1 MVTRVMRH
9 GHEASGTRRDERRS
23 LLQDHSGEQRVTNIE
38 LFFDLVYVFA
48 VTQMSHHLLALPTV
62 DGALQ
67 TALLLA
73 LVWWAWVYTTWATNW
88 LDAERIPVRLML
100 IALMLVS
107 LVLSAALPGAF
118 GSRGLIVAA
127 AYVLMQVGRSAFVA
141 IAGRGQRVDRIFTR
155 ITLWSVA
162 SGCVWIGGA
171 FVGGHAR
178 ELVWLAALGV
188 DLLADS
194 TGFYIPGMGRT
205 TSDEWTIAGG
215 HFAERCQAF
224 IIIALGESIV
234 VIGQALSVRQH
245 VTAAAVAAFV
255 TAFTGSVAL
264 WWIYFDRSA
273 EDGARVIAAS
283 PDPGKLANSA
293 YHLIHPVMVAG
304 IIVAAAA
311 DQEVLAHPAAVGHLA
326 TSCLVIGGAIL
337 FLAGHVL
344 FKRVI
349 WRAISR
355 PRVAAIAVLLLLL
368 LLAPHLTALA
378 LNIVVVLVLLAVAVS
393 DRVYAR
399 GQAPAPGQPGVG
411 AAGVDH
417 QEVA

>member
-1 MVTRVMRH
+1 MTGPVRDAPR
-9 GHEASGTRRDERRS
+9 TRRREPRS

-62 DGALQ
+62 EGALQ

-73 LVWWAWVYTTWATNW
+73 LVWWAWVYTTWATNY
-88 LDAERIPVRLML
+88 LDARRIPVRLML
-100 IALMLVS
+100 IVLMLVS

-118 GSRGLIVAA
+118 GSRGLIVAG

-141 IAGRGQRVDRIFTR
+141 IAGRGQGLGRIFIR
-155 ITLWSVA
+155 VTLWSVA
-162 SGCVWIGGA
+162 SGCVWIAGA

-188 DLLADS
+188 DLLGDRV
-194 TGFYIPGMGRT
+194 GFYTPGMGRT
-205 TSDEWTIAGG
+205 TSEEWTIAGG

-234 VIGQALSVRQH
+234 VIGQALSVREQ

-255 TAFTGSVAL
+255 TAFAGSVAL

-273 EDGARVIAAS
+273 DESAQVIATSA
-283 PDPGKLANSA
+283 DPGRLANSA

-304 IIVAAAA
+304 IIVAASA
-311 DQEVLAHPAAVGHLA
+311 DQEVLNHPAAVGRAA
-326 TSCLVIGGAIL
+326 TSWMVIGGAVL
-337 FLAGHVL
+337 FLAGHVM

-349 WRAISR
+349 WGTISW
-355 PRVAAIAVLLLLL
+355 PRVAALAVLLLLLL
-368 LLAPHLTALA
+368 LLAPHVTALA
-378 LNIVVVLVLLAVAVS
+378 LNIVVVLILVAVAAS
-393 DRVYAR
+393 DRLYGRAVPAR
-399 GQAPAPGQPGVG
+399 APALAAEPE
-411 AAGVDH
+411 AGV
-417 QEVA
+417 

>member
-1 MVTRVMRH
+1 MWRSQRA
-9 GHEASGTRRDERRS
+9 GLTRRRSAPS

-62 DGALQ
+62 QGALQ

-88 LDAERIPVRLML
+88 LDARRIPVRLML
-100 IALMLVS
+100 IVLMLVS
-107 LVLSAALPGAF
+107 LVLSAALPEAF
-118 GSRGLIVAA
+118 GSRGLIVAG

-141 IAGRGQRVDRIFTR
+141 IAGRGQRVDRIFAR
-155 ITLWSVA
+155 VTLWSVA
-162 SGCVWIGGA
+162 SGCVWIAGA

-178 ELVWLAALGV
+178 ELVWLAALGI
-188 DLLADS
+188 DLLADRV
-194 TGFYIPGMGRT
+194 GFYIPGMGRT
-205 TSDEWTIAGG
+205 TSQEWTIAGG

-234 VIGQALSVRQH
+234 VIGQALSVRAH

-255 TAFTGSVAL
+255 TAFAGSVAL

-273 EDGARVIAAS
+273 DDSARVIATSA
-283 PDPGKLANSA
+283 DPGRLANSA

-304 IIVAAAA
+304 IIVAASA
-311 DQEVLAHPAAVGHLA
+311 DQEVLNHPAVVGRAA
-326 TSCLVIGGAIL
+326 TSWMVIGGAAL
-337 FLAGHVL
+337 FLAGHVM

-349 WRAISR
+349 WGTISW
-355 PRVAAIAVLLLLL
+355 PRVAALAVLLLLLL
-368 LLAPHLTALA
+368 LLAPHVTALA
-378 LNIVVVLVLLAVAVS
+378 LNIVVVLILVAVAAS
-393 DRVYAR
+393 DRLYGHAVPVPE
-399 GQAPAPGQPGVG
+399 PAL
-411 AAGVDH
+411 AAEPEAGL
-417 QEVA
+417 